1 MEEGNKGT
9 LGGYEGPM
17 FQIIEEGEEF
27 YFPKLRSDV
36 RYRKEKFGY
45 LITLAGFKPLI
56 VNDTFVE
63 IMNMCDGDTAVKD
76 IAEQLSQKYEEDF
89 DEMLDHIKDVVEYL
103 ERYEYLEKVLRWD
116 GLHGYVADTPS
127 SP

>member
-1 MEEGNKGT
+1 MEDNKDA
-9 LGGYEGPM
+9 LGGYDGPM

-27 YFPKLRSDV
+27 YFPKLRAEV

-45 LITLAGFKPLI
+45 LITFAGFKPLI

-63 IMNMCDGDTAVKD
+63 IMNMCDGDTAVRD
-76 IAEQLSQKYEEDF
+76 IAEQLSQKYDEDF
-89 DEMLDHIKDVVEYL
+89 NEMLDHVEDVVEYL

-116 GLHGYVADTPS
+116 GLYGYVADTSS